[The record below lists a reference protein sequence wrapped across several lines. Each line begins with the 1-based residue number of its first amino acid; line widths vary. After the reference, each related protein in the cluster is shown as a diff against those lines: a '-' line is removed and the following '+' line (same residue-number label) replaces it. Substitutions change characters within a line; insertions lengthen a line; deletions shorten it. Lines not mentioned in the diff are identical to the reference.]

1 MPVIHAL
8 HCVLVGLFVVTNLV
22 LIPIA
27 AMFGA
32 ALGSI
37 AADQFNV
44 VGTGASLML
53 VAGGFMGVGIING
66 SLTIA
71 FLTLSEIQKNNRIL
85 AGLEDLANRDA
96 PVEQAPVRAAAK
108 KPRRHAAQTAQRPA
122 PKKQTRPARQRK
134 PNRPGKSHVDHTTVS
149 EARQM
154 KPIRPA
160 DQPN

>member
-44 VGTGASLML
+44 VGTGTSLML

-85 AGLEDLANRDA
+85 AGLVDLANRDA

-122 PKKQTRPARQRK
+122 PKKADKTSKTTKAKQARK
-134 PNRPGKSHVDHTTVS
+134 KS
-149 EARQM
+149 R
-154 KPIRPA
+154 
-160 DQPN
+160 

>member
-8 HCVLVGLFVVTNLV
+8 HCVLVGLFVVPNLV

-37 AADQFNV
+37 AADQFGV
-44 VGTGASLML
+44 VGTAASLML
-53 VAGGFMGVGIING
+53 VAGGFMGVGLING

-85 AGLEDLANRDA
+85 NSLEDKPKRHKPAHK
-96 PVEQAPVRAAAK
+96 APVRASKAAK
-108 KPRRHAAQTAQRPA
+108 ATRAR
-122 PKKQTRPARQRK
+122 KKSR
-134 PNRPGKSHVDHTTVS
+134 
-149 EARQM
+149 
-154 KPIRPA
+154 
-160 DQPN
+160 

>member
-37 AADQFNV
+37 AADQFDV
-44 VGTGASLML
+44 VGTGARLML
-53 VAGGFMGVGIING
+53 VIGGFMGVGIING
-66 SLTIA
+66 SLTIG

-85 AGLEDLANRDA
+85 ASLENMTDRDA
-96 PVEQAPVRAAAK
+96 PVRKAPVKAGAK
-108 KPRRHAAQTAQRPA
+108 KPPRKTAKTTQRSA
-122 PKKQTRPARQRK
+122 PKNTVKTSTATKAKQARK
-134 PNRPGKSHVDHTTVS
+134 KS
-149 EARQM
+149 R
-154 KPIRPA
+154 
-160 DQPN
+160 

>member
-37 AADQFNV
+37 AADQFDV

-53 VAGGFMGVGIING
+53 VIGGFMGVGIING
-66 SLTIA
+66 SLTIG

-85 AGLEDLANRDA
+85 ASLENMTDRDA
-96 PVEQAPVRAAAK
+96 PVRKAPVKAGAK
-108 KPRRHAAQTAQRPA
+108 KPPRKTAKTTQRSA
-122 PKKQTRPARQRK
+122 PKNTVKTSTATKAKQARK
-134 PNRPGKSHVDHTTVS
+134 KS
-149 EARQM
+149 R
-154 KPIRPA
+154 
-160 DQPN
+160 

>member
-8 HCVLVGLFVVTNLV
+8 HSVLVGLFVVTNLL

-37 AADQFNV
+37 AADQFGV
-44 VGTGASLML
+44 VGTAASLML
-53 VAGGFMGVGIING
+53 VAGGFMGVGLING

-85 AGLEDLANRDA
+85 NSLEDKPKRHKPA
-96 PVEQAPVRAAAK
+96 QKAPVRAGAK
-108 KPRRHAAQTAQRPA
+108 KQSG
-122 PKKQTRPARQRK
+122 PARQRR
-134 PNRPGKSHVDHTTVS
+134 PPVPGKNHVDPGRACGLTRRHPKSPYPKNIESIT
-149 EARQM
+149 RDR
-154 KPIRPA
+154 KG
-160 DQPN
+160 

>member
-122 PKKQTRPARQRK
+122 PKKADKTSKTTKAKQARK
-134 PNRPGKSHVDHTTVS
+134 KS
-149 EARQM
+149 R
-154 KPIRPA
+154 
-160 DQPN
+160 

>member
-71 FLTLSEIQKNNRIL
+71 FLTLSEIHKKNRIL
-85 AGLEDLANRDA
+85 AGLEELANRDA
-96 PVEQAPVRAAAK
+96 PVEQALVRAAAK

-122 PKKQTRPARQRK
+122 PKKADKTSKTTKAKQARK
-134 PNRPGKSHVDHTTVS
+134 KS
-149 EARQM
+149 R
-154 KPIRPA
+154 
-160 DQPN
+160 

>member
-96 PVEQAPVRAAAK
+96 SVEQAPVRAAAK

-122 PKKQTRPARQRK
+122 PKKADKTSKTTKAKQARKNSR
-134 PNRPGKSHVDHTTVS
+134 
-149 EARQM
+149 
-154 KPIRPA
+154 
-160 DQPN
+160 

>member
-44 VGTGASLML
+44 VGTGTSLML

-66 SLTIA
+66 SLTIT

-85 AGLEDLANRDA
+85 AGLVDLANGDA

-108 KPRRHAAQTAQRPA
+108 ASAPCCTDRTTACAEKSRQDQQDNESQTGPE
-122 PKKQTRPARQRK
+122 KVTL
-134 PNRPGKSHVDHTTVS
+134 TT
-149 EARQM
+149 QL
-154 KPIRPA
+154 
-160 DQPN
+160 

>member
-8 HCVLVGLFVVTNLV
+8 HSVLVGLFVVTNLL

-37 AADQFNV
+37 AADQFGV
-44 VGTGASLML
+44 VGSAASLML
-53 VAGGFMGVGIING
+53 VAGGFMGVGLING

-85 AGLEDLANRDA
+85 NSLEDKPKRHKPA
-96 PVEQAPVRAAAK
+96 QKAPVRAGAK
-108 KPRRHAAQTAQRPA
+108 KQPRNAAQTAQRPT
-122 PKKQTRPARQRK
+122 PKKAVRASKAAKATRARK
-134 PNRPGKSHVDHTTVS
+134 KS
-149 EARQM
+149 R
-154 KPIRPA
+154 
-160 DQPN
+160 

>member
-8 HCVLVGLFVVTNLV
+8 HFVLVGLFVVTNLV

-27 AMFGA
+27 AIFGA

-66 SLTIA
+66 RLTIA

-122 PKKQTRPARQRK
+122 PKKADKTSKTTKAKQARK
-134 PNRPGKSHVDHTTVS
+134 KS
-149 EARQM
+149 R
-154 KPIRPA
+154 
-160 DQPN
+160 

>member
-8 HCVLVGLFVVTNLV
+8 HSVLVGLFVVTNLL

-85 AGLEDLANRDA
+85 AILEDHRMH
-96 PVEQAPVRAAAK
+96 R
-108 KPRRHAAQTAQRPA
+108 
-122 PKKQTRPARQRK
+122 
-134 PNRPGKSHVDHTTVS
+134 
-149 EARQM
+149 
-154 KPIRPA
+154 
-160 DQPN
+160 

>member
-8 HCVLVGLFVVTNLV
+8 HCVLVGLIVVTNLV

-44 VGTGASLML
+44 VGTGTSLML

-85 AGLEDLANRDA
+85 AGLVDLANRDA

-122 PKKQTRPARQRK
+122 PKKADKTSKTTKAKQARK
-134 PNRPGKSHVDHTTVS
+134 KS
-149 EARQM
+149 R
-154 KPIRPA
+154 
-160 DQPN
+160 